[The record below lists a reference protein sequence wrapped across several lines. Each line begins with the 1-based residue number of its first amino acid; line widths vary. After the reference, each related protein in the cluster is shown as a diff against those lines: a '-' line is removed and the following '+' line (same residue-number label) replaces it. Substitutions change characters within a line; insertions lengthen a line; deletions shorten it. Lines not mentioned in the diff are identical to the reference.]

1 MRCMKCRFVRVHCTC
16 VRCVYTYACI
26 VEYAAFC
33 LFRTNTQIWNS
44 SSWWSRQTVQRN
56 NIKVHTQ
63 YTRRKGR
70 RRERMPS
77 HTHAT
82 ILTETK
88 RTNKK
93 TKNQKSYDIF
103 IVIEL
108 CVCALLLL
116 FLNAIGG
123 VAWQWEMCSTNIFD
137 ILMCLCLCLFVHF
150 TRNAAVCVHVCVC
163 VCHAFMQC
171 GLFKPIKN
179 EGPSIS

>member
-1 MRCMKCRFVRVHCTC
+1 MRCMKCRFVRVHVYVVCT
-16 VRCVYTYACI
+16 RMRALWSMLHSACF
-26 VEYAAFC
+26 V
-33 LFRTNTQIWNS
+33 
-44 SSWWSRQTVQRN
+44 QTHKFEIQVADDRGKQFKG
-56 NIKVHTQ
+56 IIYTQ

-108 CVCALLLL
+108 CVCAIFECNRRSCVAVGNVQYEHLWYSHVLVPLL
-116 FLNAIGG
+116 
-123 VAWQWEMCSTNIFD
+123 
-137 ILMCLCLCLFVHF
+137 
-150 TRNAAVCVHVCVC
+150 VCTFYAQRCRVRACVC
-163 VCHAFMQC
+163 VCLSCIYAVWVI
-171 GLFKPIKN
+171 KPIKN
-179 EGPSIS
+179 SI